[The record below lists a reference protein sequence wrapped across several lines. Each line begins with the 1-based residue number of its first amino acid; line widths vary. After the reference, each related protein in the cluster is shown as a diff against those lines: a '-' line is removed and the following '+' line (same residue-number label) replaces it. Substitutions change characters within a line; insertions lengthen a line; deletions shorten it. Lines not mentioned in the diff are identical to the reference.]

1 MNDKEHS
8 SSGRLLVVDDIVENR
23 AILKRLLGMRGFEII
38 EASDGQSALDAIGQE
53 TFDAV
58 LLDIAMPG
66 MNGFEVLKRIR
77 ERQSAAAL
85 PVIMVTARAEGDDV
99 VQALQLGANDY
110 ITKPIDVR
118 ICVARLQSQLDRLK
132 VERKLVK
139 HVEELESVNRKL
151 TNEITER
158 ERSEALVRHMAQH
171 DSLTGLA
178 NRARFREEIVAV
190 LAQENSSSE
199 KHALLFI
206 DLDEFK
212 LINDTLGHCIG
223 DRLLVIVGERLRQ
236 STRECDT
243 VARLG
248 GDEFAVIQRVTEGA
262 GEVEALCN
270 RLIGAL
276 KYPFAIDGHLLHIGC
291 TIGIAWAMT
300 DGNDADTLL
309 AHADLALY
317 RAKAEARGSFRF
329 FKTEMNERAQA
340 RRQLECDM
348 QEAFDTGQF
357 ELHYQPLFG
366 LKESAVTGFEALV
379 RWRHP
384 TRGLISPREF
394 ITVAEETGLI
404 IPLSKWILR
413 EACQEAKKWPK
424 KIKLAVNLSPIQF
437 RAEKALDDVV
447 EALNSSDLDPTRLEL
462 EITESVLLDNDR
474 KTIEALHRLRDMGIR
489 ISMDDFGTGYSSLSY
504 LRQFPFDKIKIDQ
517 TFVSGVPNDVGSMA
531 IIRAVIGLAGS
542 IGMITTAEG
551 TETAEQLAWL
561 ESEGCTEVQGY
572 HISRPVLAKDIL
584 PMLGAESHIRRR
596 VA

>member
-23 AILKRLLGMRGFEII
+23 AILKRLLGMRGFEIV